1 MNLTIQKKEVKIEK
15 ILLLAYNIEKK
26 EVGGPLYKLLLK
38 KEKAHGMDINYVPWS
53 PEVTFL
59 ETTLMESH

>member
-1 MNLTIQKKEVKIEK
+1 
-15 ILLLAYNIEKK
+15 LLAYNIEKK

-59 ETTLMESH
+59 KTTLMESH